1 MEMTHINDCVDLH
14 NPCQSCH
21 SHGGWTS
28 QRSVMFKLLSPV
40 AGIVRSP
47 SFTGTRRLR
56 QPKHRQQRMQPGGQE
71 MGIRQALWQN
81 LHRSHHQH
89 KYKGDI
95 IGATNR
101 IEAFASDVFVTPGW
115 QNVGRRG

>member
-1 MEMTHINDCVDLH
+1 
-14 NPCQSCH
+14 
-21 SHGGWTS
+21 
-28 QRSVMFKLLSPV
+28 
-40 AGIVRSP
+40 
-47 SFTGTRRLR
+47 
-56 QPKHRQQRMQPGGQE
+56 